1 MLSLFALPSA
11 WSPQV
16 DGRAVASR
24 RTALSLGAA
33 LFAPLPAF
41 ATSKEKAKQMA
52 IQKETAKEAKEA
64 MKQYKF
70 APRPELEYGK
80 KPDGTMGYVFVEVFN
95 EKGASLKAERVADE
109 AKGTGASSAKAKEIA
124 IAKEAELKAAAKA
137 RKTRVLTQDEIN
149 IKAYADKNK
158 DMARADTDRAGRQRI
173 GRAQS
178 LPTYCGSSMR
188 EASRRQC
195 RKGWRRG
202 GPSMGQHSIG
212 EERPPVIPYPCTDRE
227 NQTCHFS
234 QGGIMTAPRGTV
246 YSYALGYF

>member
-80 KPDGTMGYVFVEVFN
+80 KPDGTMGYVFVEGTVKPGSQG
-95 EKGASLKAERVADE
+95 ELSSCEHRRHTHHHTLRRTPPHTPLHTPQHTPPHASLH
-109 AKGTGASSAKAKEIA
+109 TP
-124 IAKEAELKAAAKA
+124 L
-137 RKTRVLTQDEIN
+137 
-149 IKAYADKNK
+149 
-158 DMARADTDRAGRQRI
+158 
-173 GRAQS
+173 
-178 LPTYCGSSMR
+178 LPY
-188 EASRRQC
+188 ASRLT
-195 RKGWRRG
+195 RRAADAT
-202 GPSMGQHSIG
+202 Q
-212 EERPPVIPYPCTDRE
+212 
-227 NQTCHFS
+227 FS
-234 QGGIMTAPRGTV
+234 TRRAP
-246 YSYALGYF
+246 A